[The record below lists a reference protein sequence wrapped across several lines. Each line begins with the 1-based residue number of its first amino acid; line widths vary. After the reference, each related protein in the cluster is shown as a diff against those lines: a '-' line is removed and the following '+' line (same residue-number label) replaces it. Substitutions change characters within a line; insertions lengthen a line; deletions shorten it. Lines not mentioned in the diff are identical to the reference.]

1 MTRPSPLHLAL
12 TFSGLALAA
21 CGEDTTPTQP
31 DTPEPQAPASLSLAL
46 ASNTWTEKA
55 ALPTGATGVALGM
68 APNSVRQSIVYA
80 MGGRIDGFTG
90 FSIQASAVA
99 TNTWTRKNARVFVAN
114 LNGVGKIGNR
124 LYFSGGYDWSSG
136 SPAASSRLF
145 AYDFTQD
152 RLIPRA
158 SLPKFTADGV
168 TGVIDGKLY
177 VLPGTCS
184 GDGWPAPGYCET
196 EPIRQLYRYD
206 PATDTWRTRKAAPH
220 YHKSGGGAVLDGKF
234 YVVGGFNNFAPVA
247 HLDVYD
253 PATNT
258 WRTLKPIPTAG
269 RAKATAFQGKLFVV
283 SSFVEN
289 DQLAYRTYVYNPATN
304 AWQTRAAPPDAGAI
318 TRVTLGGKAH
328 VLAVSG
334 TGDEFSD
341 LIPSQL
347 YTP

>member
-1 MTRPSPLHLAL
+1 MTRPSPLHVAL

-31 DTPEPQAPASLSLAL
+31 DTPEPQPTASSSLAL

-55 ALPTGATGVALGM
+55 ALPTGASGVALGM
-68 APNSVRQSIVYA
+68 AINSAGQSIVYA
-80 MGGRIDGFTG
+80 MGGTLVGFTG
-90 FSIQASAVA
+90 FGIEAYNVA
-99 TNTWTRKNARVFVAN
+99 TNTWTRKNARVSVESP
-114 LNGVGKIGNR
+114 NGVGKIGNK

-136 SPAASSRLF
+136 SPAASSRVF

-158 SLPKFTADGV
+158 SLPKFTAQGV

-184 GDGWPAPGYCET
+184 GDGWPAAGYCET

-206 PATDTWRTRKAAPH
+206 PATNTWRTRKAAPH
-220 YHKSGGGAVLDGKF
+220 FHKSGGGAVLDGKF
-234 YVVGGFNNFAPVA
+234 YVVGGFNNFTPVA

-258 WRTLKPIPTAG
+258 WRTLRPIPTAG
-269 RAKATAFQGKLFVV
+269 NATATAFQGKLFVV
-283 SSFVEN
+283 SSSVEN
-289 DQLAYRTYVYNPATN
+289 DKVVYRTYVYNPATN
-304 AWQTRAAPPDAGAI
+304 AWQTRAAPPVAGAI
-318 TRVTLGGKAH
+318 TRVTLGGKAR

-334 TGDEFSD
+334 TGDETSD
-341 LIPSQL
+341 LVPSQL